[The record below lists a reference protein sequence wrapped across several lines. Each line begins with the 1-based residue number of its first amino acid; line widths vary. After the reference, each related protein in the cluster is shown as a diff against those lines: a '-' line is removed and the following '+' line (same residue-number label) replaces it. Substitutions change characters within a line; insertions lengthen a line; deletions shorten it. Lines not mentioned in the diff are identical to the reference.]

1 MKEAIRIVTIVL
13 GLSFI
18 MTGCTT
24 NETLSKDQGS
34 KTQKEQEAAEE
45 IILPSENTNTSDI
58 VSDEQ
63 KSVSPSENDVTSI
76 NEDVEVLEITEKMY
90 VSYVNEIYTNT
101 AEYEGKN
108 IKLEGMFTSAYD
120 ESTKQ
125 TYYFVY
131 RTGPGCCNNDG
142 SMCGFEF
149 TTSDTIPEENDW
161 IEVIGTLESYE
172 ENGYTYLTLRD
183 AEVTIKTE
191 RGQEVVY
198 Q

>member
-1 MKEAIRIVTIVL
+1 MKKLVSLGAILL
-13 GLSFI
+13 GVSLVI
-18 MTGCTT
+18 TGCTAGSSVEGEENSKVIEST
-24 NETLSKDQGS
+24 GADIGAEDVGTENIPDTWETS
-34 KTQKEQEAAEE
+34 EE
-45 IILPSENTNTSDI
+45 DKSNLKAENTNDAI
-58 VSDEQ
+58 
-63 KSVSPSENDVTSI
+63 I
-76 NEDVEVLEITEKMY
+76 EITEKMY
-90 VSYVNEIYTNT
+90 VTYVNEIYTNT
-101 AEYEGKN
+101 EAYEGKT

-149 TTSDTIPEENDW
+149 TTNDVIPVENDW
-161 IEVIGTLESYE
+161 IEVVGSLETYE
-172 ENGYTYLTLRD
+172 ENGYTYLNLKD
-183 AEVTIKTE
+183 AKVTIKEE

>member
-1 MKEAIRIVTIVL
+1 MKKAMRMVIVVM

-18 MTGCTT
+18 LTGCSI
-24 NETLSKDQGS
+24 NEIPSKDQER
-34 KTQKEQEAAEE
+34 KIQEEQEIAEE
-45 IILPSENTNTSDI
+45 SIFLNERTDI
-58 VSDEQ
+58 SNIASDEQ
-63 KSVSPSENDVTSI
+63 ESEYLS
-76 NEDVEVLEITEKMY
+76 EDNATNTDQGTEVLEITEKMY
-90 VSYVNEIYTNT
+90 VTYVNDIYTNT
-101 AEYEGKN
+101 AEYEGKK
-108 IKLEGMFTSAYD
+108 IKIEGMSTSAYD
-120 ESTKQ
+120 ESTNQ

-172 ENGYTYLTLRD
+172 QNGYTYLTLRD

-191 RGQEVVY
+191 RGQEIVY

>member
-1 MKEAIRIVTIVL
+1 MKKQLSLLVMLL
-13 GLSFI
+13 GLSLI
-18 MTGCTT
+18 MTGCRVHNGIEDKQSNQLAESTGVDIVEEDM
-24 NETLSKDQGS
+24 ETVGEDESSLK
-34 KTQKEQEAAEE
+34 
-45 IILPSENTNTSDI
+45 SENTN
-58 VSDEQ
+58 
-63 KSVSPSENDVTSI
+63 
-76 NEDVEVLEITEKMY
+76 EDVIEITEKMY
-90 VSYVNEIYTNT
+90 VTYVNEVYTNT
-101 AEYEGKN
+101 EAYEGKK

-149 TTSDTIPEENDW
+149 TTTDTIPVENDW
-161 IEVIGTLESYE
+161 IEVVGTLESYE
-172 ENGYTYLTLRD
+172 ENGYTYLNLKD
-183 AEVTIKTE
+183 ASVTIKEE

>member
-1 MKEAIRIVTIVL
+1 MKKAMRIVIAAL

-18 MTGCTT
+18 MTGCNT
-24 NETLSKDQGS
+24 NEKLSKDQES
-34 KTQKEQEAAEE
+34 KTQKEEGVVEE
-45 IILPSENTNTSDI
+45 SILLNENTDTSNI
-58 VSDEQ
+58 ASDEQ
-63 KSVSPSENDVTSI
+63 ESISYSKNNVVTT
-76 NEDVEVLEITEKMY
+76 NEDTEILEITEKMY

-101 AEYEGKN
+101 AKYEGKK
-108 IKLEGMFTSAYD
+108 IKLEGMFTSTYD
-120 ESTKQ
+120 ESTQQ

-131 RTGPGCCNNDG
+131 RTGPGCCYNDG

-149 TTSDTIPEENDW
+149 TTSDTIPQENDW

-183 AEVTIKTE
+183 AEVTIKAE